1 MYYHKSCLFVFCFFL
16 RVARVF
22 KIKSLSHSLSRWTIT
37 LEVLKFWKRQ
47 DLIPSM
53 RNVLGLGPGPS
64 AGPWALVMSPT
75 PSLGDYSKFNQIPGK
90 EMQICLPS
98 GIIVSQKPGLAWF
111 PHPSIL
117 GCFEAAVGDT
127 SPMWICCS
135 ANPCGFQPRFLTGW
149 LAGCIHTLRFVIIC
163 KSTWR
168 PVNTQKSGRIKDTYK
183 GGNALLTGSF
193 HFTLRSNLHVSIILT
208 FATESRALNEIRIQP
223 TASAF
228 WLCRM
233 C

>member
-1 MYYHKSCLFVFCFFL
+1 
-16 RVARVF
+16 
-22 KIKSLSHSLSRWTIT
+22 
-37 LEVLKFWKRQ
+37 
-47 DLIPSM
+47 M
-53 RNVLGLGPGPS
+53 RNVLGLDPL
-64 AGPWALVMSPT
+64 LVHGLWSCARPLHWGTLLNLTKSRGKRCKFVYPVESLCLRSQAWLGFHT
-75 PSLGDYSKFNQIPGK
+75 PAS
-90 EMQICLPS
+90 
-98 GIIVSQKPGLAWF
+98 W
-111 PHPSIL
+111 

-168 PVNTQKSGRIKDTYK
+168 PVNTQKSGRIKDIYK

-208 FATESRALNEIRIQP
+208 FATESRALNEIRIQL